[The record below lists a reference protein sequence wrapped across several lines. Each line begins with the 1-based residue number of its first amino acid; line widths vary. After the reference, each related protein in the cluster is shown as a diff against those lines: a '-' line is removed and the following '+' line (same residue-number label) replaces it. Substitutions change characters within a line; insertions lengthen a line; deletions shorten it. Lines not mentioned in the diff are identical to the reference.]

1 MGSDHKLNYNK
12 IYDNPKEYEI
22 TYVDALA
29 NLEEIKDLFKKQI
42 SDKNKFYNFFLDES
56 EQPEQEAPISMEL
69 YQEYQNFLGKGE
81 IYCYTLKDTWT
92 KGKDF
97 FFIQKGT
104 VMKIKH
110 IYDDRVFADLQYH
123 DKVGL
128 MKLSELKIIL
138 SNGENEA

>member
-1 MGSDHKLNYNK
+1 
-12 IYDNPKEYEI
+12 
-22 TYVDALA
+22 
-29 NLEEIKDLFKKQI
+29 
-42 SDKNKFYNFFLDES
+42 
-56 EQPEQEAPISMEL
+56 MEL
-69 YQEYQNFLGKGE
+69 YQEYQDYLERGE

-104 VMKIKH
+104 VMKIKQ

-128 MKLSELKIIL
+128 MKLNELKIIL
-138 SNGENEA
+138 SNGESESESW